1 MGKVTGISWTDHT
14 FNPWW
19 GCTKVSPGCDHCYA
33 ETFDHRTQ
41 GGHLLNIG
49 TPQEETQGIHWG
61 KGAPRRVFGEKHWNE
76 PLKWDREAREK
87 FGRRARVF
95 CASMADIMDDEA
107 PEGLREKLWD
117 LIDRTPNLNWQLLTK
132 RPHRYER
139 HLPKLFKHN
148 NVWLGTT
155 AENQEFYD
163 VRWPILREVAAS
175 YPEGMPTWISYEPAI
190 GPLTL
195 GVPYEGAPDWIIFG
209 GESGHGRR
217 ECNPAWAEMLLAE
230 CRKFGVQFFC
240 KQMGGLTPEQGKLA
254 IPKHLAIQ
262 EFPNLSFG
270 VR

>member
-61 KGAPRRVFGEKHWNE
+61 KGAPRRTFGEKHWNE
-76 PLKWDREAREK
+76 PLKWDREARQIFK
-87 FGRRARVF
+87 RRARVF

-107 PEGLREKLWD
+107 PEGARERLWE

-139 HLPKLFKHN
+139 HLPKNFRHN

-155 AENQEFYD
+155 AENQSFYD
-163 VRWPILREVAAS
+163 LRWPILREVAAQHDN
-175 YPEGMPTWISYEPAI
+175 MPTWISYEPAI
-190 GPLTL
+190 GSLTM
-195 GVPYEGAPDWIIFG
+195 GVPYEGAPDWMIFG

-217 ECNPAWAEMLLAE
+217 QCETAWAEALLAE
-230 CRKFGVQFFC
+230 CQKFGVRFFC
-240 KQMGGLTPEQGKLA
+240 KQMGGLTPEQGKIA
-254 IPKHLAIQ
+254 IPGHLKIQ
-262 EFPNLSFG
+262 EFPILAEAYQ
-270 VR
+270 